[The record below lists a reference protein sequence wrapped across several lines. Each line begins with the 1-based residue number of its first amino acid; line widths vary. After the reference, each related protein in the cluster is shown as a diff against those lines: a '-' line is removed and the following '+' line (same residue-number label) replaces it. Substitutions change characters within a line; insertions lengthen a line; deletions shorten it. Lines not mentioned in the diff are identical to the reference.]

1 VLTARRAERHALA
14 NRYRQIS
21 QVLARFGLGFLV
33 GSRLG
38 TATAR
43 PERLRLA
50 LEELGPTFIKL
61 GQILSTRVDLL
72 PAEYIDELTKL
83 QDAAPALP
91 AETVRAILS
100 EELGPA
106 AEAKFASFDDAPLAA
121 ASIGQTHAATLRD
134 GTAVVVK
141 VRRPGVVERI
151 DQDIA
156 VLADLATVA
165 VRRWPI
171 AQDYD
176 VAELVEEYAE
186 GLRSET
192 DYLREARNAQ
202 RFAADFRGDSTVHIP
217 RVFTELSTVRVLT
230 MERLSGRKL
239 VELSRSDA
247 GEIDR
252 HQLATRLT
260 QMVLAMIFRHGF
272 FHADPHPGNFFVE
285 PDGRIGVV
293 DFGLVGSLDA
303 RARDR
308 LAWALIAF
316 ASADPD
322 RQVDA
327 LIDLGVVRRRIDRAS
342 LRRDM
347 ERLFTRYY
355 GSSVG
360 DIAVAAMIEDLVS
373 VMRRHHLQLPSNF
386 ALLLKT
392 IVMHEGLAVQ
402 LDPGFNLATV
412 MTPYA
417 RQLIRYQLSPARRAR
432 RLGEAGL
439 DAMRL
444 SEQFAQQAGR
454 ILGTVER
461 GDLEMVMRPA
471 GFESVTQPVQRAL
484 KLVSLTVLSMTV
496 VLTFAILLA
505 TFHAVSDRWVAPL
518 IGAGL
523 AVGLLW
529 SVYLG
534 WRVARRP

>member
-1 VLTARRAERHALA
+1 MLTARRAERHALA

-83 QDAAPALP
+83 QDAAPSLP
-91 AETVRAILS
+91 AETVHAILS

-134 GTAVVVK
+134 GTGVVVK

-156 VLADLATVA
+156 VLEDLATVA
-165 VRRWPI
+165 VRRWPL

-176 VAELVEEYAE
+176 VGELVEEYAE
-186 GLRSET
+186 GLRQET

-202 RFAADFRGDSTVHIP
+202 RFADDFRSDSTIHIP
-217 RVFTELSTVRVLT
+217 RVFNELSTVRVLT
-230 MERLSGRKL
+230 MERISGHKL
-239 VELSRSDA
+239 VELARRDA

-252 HQLATRLT
+252 HQVATRLT

-316 ASADPD
+316 ASVDPD

-432 RLGEAGL
+432 RFGEAGL

-471 GFESVTQPVQRAL
+471 GFESVIQPVQRAI
-484 KLVSLTVLSMTV
+484 KQVSLSVLSMTV
-496 VLTFAILLA
+496 VLTLAILLA
-505 TFHAVSDRWVAPL
+505 AFHSAGDRWVAPL

-523 AVGLLW
+523 AAGLLW
-529 SVYLG
+529 SVYLA

>member
-14 NRYRQIS
+14 KRYREIS

-91 AETVRAILS
+91 AETVHAILS

-106 AEAKFASFDDAPLAA
+106 AKAKFASFDDTPLAA

-141 VRRPGVVERI
+141 VRRPGVVEQI

-156 VLADLATVA
+156 VLEDLAAVA
-165 VRRWPI
+165 VRRWPL

-176 VAELVEEYAE
+176 VKELVEEYAK
-186 GLRSET
+186 GLRAET

-202 RFAADFRGDSTVHIP
+202 RFAEDFRKDPTIHIP
-217 RVFTELSTVRVLT
+217 RVFTELNTVRVLT
-230 MERLSGRKL
+230 MERLSGQKL

-252 HQLATRLT
+252 HQLATRLA

-303 RARDR
+303 RAKDR

-327 LIDLGVVRRRIDRAS
+327 LIDLGVVRRSVDRAA

-355 GSSVG
+355 GSSVA
-360 DIAVAAMIEDLVS
+360 DIAVGAMIEDLVS

-402 LDPGFNLATV
+402 LDPSFNLATV

-417 RQLIRYQLSPARRAR
+417 RQLIRHQLGPARQAR

-461 GDLEMVMRPA
+461 GDLEMVMRPS
-471 GFESVTQPVQRAL
+471 GFESVIQPVQRAL
-484 KLVSLTVLSMTV
+484 KLVSLSVLTMTV
-496 VLTFAILLA
+496 ALTLAILLA

-523 AVGLLW
+523 AVALLW